1 MRFMS
6 IYRSR
11 ERNQP
16 PSADEMARMGRLIEE
31 ETRKG
36 VLIATGG
43 CLPSA
48 LGARVRITGGEITTT
63 DGPFTETKEVVGGFA
78 ILECASKAEA
88 IEAAKR
94 FLRVVGG
101 DGESEV
107 RQMFEGAGCE
117 G

>member
-11 ERNQP
+11 ETGKP
-16 PSADEMARMGRLIEE
+16 PSAEEMSRMMQLIEE

-36 VLIATGG
+36 VLISTGG

-48 LGARVRITGGEITTT
+48 LGARVRISNGALTTV

-107 RQMFEGAGCE
+107 RQMFEGQ
-117 G
+117 